1 MAIFAGNV
9 NIMNFHH
16 LSLDEHSENPY
27 NDMREG
33 RLHLVTIGI
42 LALTTYGATVGSRI
56 QVVKPILLEQE
67 EEKKKEITFSESSF
81 KSFILSSKSNQ
92 FINKL
97 NSEYKKVVVSGN
109 LDLSESPI
117 TSLPNNLHVEG
128 YLDLRSCEQLTSLPD
143 NLHVEGGLDLIGTRI
158 TNLPE
163 NYFDPQVTADRCNER
178 NKVTILHPHYCMTIV
193 PLSIHGDRNDMGN
206 EEMMRKHI
214 REALMANEVSSRVGH
229 VLFDLHPHG
238 YFDWRL
244 AKQVLQEEAPRA
256 PFVHTRKLT
265 WFDPGTL

>member
-16 LSLDEHSENPY
+16 LSLDDHSENPY

-42 LALTTYGATVGSRI
+42 LALTTYGATVGSRNR
-56 QVVKPILLEQE
+56 VVKPILLEQE
-67 EEKKKEITFSESSF
+67 E
-81 KSFILSSKSNQ
+81 
-92 FINKL
+92 
-97 NSEYKKVVVSGN
+97 KKVIEFSSEQFESFMLTKNHDKFVNALNANYEKVIVSGN
-109 LDLSESPI
+109 LSLSDSPI

-163 NYFDPQVTADRCNER
+163 NYFDPQVTADLCNER
-178 NKVTILHPHYCMTIV
+178 NKVIILHPHYCMTIV

-229 VLFDLHPHG
+229 VLFDLHPHDD
-238 YFDWRL
+238 FDWRL
-244 AKQVLQEEAPRA
+244 ANRLLQEEAPRA

-265 WFDPGTL
+265 WIDPGTL